1 MPQKLPIIDVR
12 GRFNER
18 TALVVWVG
26 AGSVLII
33 LAVILAWYA
42 LGRRAQPISLR
53 SRDLLVG
60 GNVLAGAIFLLSCL
74 CLRRSRPRWMWLW
87 VLIVGAVCRL
97 VLLPAPPV
105 LATDY
110 YRYLW
115 DGAVWSHGYN
125 PWRFSPAAVLAGTSR
140 NIPGELHHLAIQHET
155 LIKGINHNRLPTIYP
170 PVSAAVFAVAACLRP
185 FNTMGLKALLLLFD
199 TGTAIVIALILRRF
213 RLPSLWLLIYWW
225 NPVAINAF
233 ANEAHLDS
241 ITLFFVALFLYLL
254 IRNWAGPAG
263 WAWGLAVGAK
273 FWPVVLALVVLKK
286 YRADRRRLWTFAG
299 AALLS
304 ALIALSPMFMTGP
317 PAFVSLSAYARY
329 WQANNLVFHFLFVL
343 WNLGLTSWSA
353 AHMGSLVTVL
363 VLYGMVTLFLLN
375 KPVEGVQAIRTSL
388 MMVALMFLLSPTEFP
403 WYYTWLL
410 PMLAVCPRPSL
421 LLWSCTLGLYHLS
434 YVNPQVVW
442 IEHLPVLLLLILEAF
457 VPTIRLF
464 FENSTATPTLMPT
477 SAAPGAPGD
486 HT

>member
-1 MPQKLPIIDVR
+1 MPQKLSIIDVR

-140 NIPGELHHLAIQHET
+140 NIPGGLHHLAIQHET

-199 TGTAIVIALILRRF
+199 TGTAIMIGLILRRF

-241 ITLFFVALFLYLL
+241 ITLFFVASFLYLL

-263 WAWGLAVGAK
+263 LAWGLAVGAK
-273 FWPVVLALVVLKK
+273 FWPVVLVLH
-286 YRADRRRLWTFAG
+286 
-299 AALLS
+299 S
-304 ALIALSPMFMTGP
+304 I
-317 PAFVSLSAYARY
+317 
-329 WQANNLVFHFLFVL
+329 
-343 WNLGLTSWSA
+343 
-353 AHMGSLVTVL
+353 
-363 VLYGMVTLFLLN
+363 
-375 KPVEGVQAIRTSL
+375 
-388 MMVALMFLLSPTEFP
+388 
-403 WYYTWLL
+403 
-410 PMLAVCPRPSL
+410 
-421 LLWSCTLGLYHLS
+421 
-434 YVNPQVVW
+434 
-442 IEHLPVLLLLILEAF
+442 
-457 VPTIRLF
+457 
-464 FENSTATPTLMPT
+464 
-477 SAAPGAPGD
+477 
-486 HT
+486 